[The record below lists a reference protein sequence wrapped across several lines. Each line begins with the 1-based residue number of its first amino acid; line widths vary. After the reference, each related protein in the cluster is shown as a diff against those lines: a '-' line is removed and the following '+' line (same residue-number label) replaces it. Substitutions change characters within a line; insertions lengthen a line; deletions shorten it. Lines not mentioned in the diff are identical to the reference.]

1 MSSIEKFVDRL
12 MGNGPGR
19 TEQGG
24 AVPESSGT
32 TISTTRQS
40 GVTAEQSFTNVTR
53 QAQADDTAAI
63 DLERMQAA
71 GMLTP
76 GNTRSLIAEEYRAIK
91 RPLLKNAF
99 GSRAAPVEHPNLI
112 MVTSSLPGEGKS
124 FTAVN
129 LAMSIAMEMDHTVL
143 LVEADVAK
151 PATARYLGLM
161 NSEPRGLVDYLA
173 DDKLSLEEL
182 LIRTNVPKLTLLRAG
197 RSHPHATELLASQSM
212 RRLTQELSQR
222 YSDRV
227 VILDSPPLLLSSE
240 AVVLSGLVGQV
251 VMVVESGMTPQRA
264 VKDAL
269 SLLGPDKII
278 GIVLNK
284 SRGGSSQGYGYGYY
298 GPSGYGRD

>member
-12 MGNGPGR
+12 M
-19 TEQGG
+19 Q
-24 AVPESSGT
+24 SGSV
-32 TISTTRQS
+32 STTPASTAPARTGPAPVNAS
-40 GVTAEQSFTNVTR
+40 ARESKAVTKNDIATV
-53 QAQADDTAAI
+53 
-63 DLERMQAA
+63 DLAMLEAA

-99 GSRAAPVEHPNLI
+99 GARATPVDHPNLI

-124 FTAVN
+124 FTSIN

-143 LVEADVAK
+143 LIEADVAK
-151 PATARYLGLM
+151 PATARYLGLR
-161 NSEPRGLVDYLA
+161 EGDQRGLVDYLA
-173 DDKLSLEEL
+173 DDHLGLEEL
-182 LIRTNVPKLTLLRAG
+182 LTRTNVPKLSILRSG
-197 RSHPHATELLASQSM
+197 RPHANATELLASQNM

-227 VILDSPPLLLSSE
+227 VIFDSPPLLVSSE

-251 VMVVESGMTPQRA
+251 VMVVESGSTPQRV

-269 SLLGPDKII
+269 SLLGPDKIV
-278 GIVLNK
+278 GVVLNK
-284 SRGGSSQGYGYGYY
+284 GRGGSSQGYGYGYY
-298 GPSGYGRD
+298 GPSGYGRE